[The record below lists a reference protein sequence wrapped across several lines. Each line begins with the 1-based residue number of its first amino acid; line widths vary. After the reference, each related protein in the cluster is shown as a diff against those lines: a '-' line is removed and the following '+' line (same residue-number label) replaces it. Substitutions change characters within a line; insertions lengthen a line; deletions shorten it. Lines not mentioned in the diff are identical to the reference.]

1 MPPCVGVRW
10 VSRYGAGSKAV
21 VKGTSRKG
29 ETMAEIRSIST
40 NMQPDF
46 WVYSCEEARVWP
58 PPMRGGH
65 FAKVE
70 QQEIKGNAESPGG
83 TRPKEGRRAVGRPET
98 AQGASTGQDGAARP
112 GTGLPAGTAALRPEL
127 SLSGAQQ
134 HSQTRK
140 RRKR

>member
-65 FAKVE
+65 FAKAE

-83 TRPKEGRRAVGRPET
+83 PGPRRGGGRWGGRRPPRAPAPARMGPHARGPGCQQGRQP
-98 AQGASTGQDGAARP
+98 Q
-112 GTGLPAGTAALRPEL
+112 PEL

-134 HSQTRK
+134 RSQTRK